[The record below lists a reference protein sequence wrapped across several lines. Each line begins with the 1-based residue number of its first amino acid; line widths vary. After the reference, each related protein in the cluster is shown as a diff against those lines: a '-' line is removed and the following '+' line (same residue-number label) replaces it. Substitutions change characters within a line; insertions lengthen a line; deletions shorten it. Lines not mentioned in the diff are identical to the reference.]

1 MIPNKTSDHVVNK
14 YSFFIRSL
22 FIWRWKTK
30 NKILTHFV
38 YKPADEPQGQA
49 RPTARK
55 PVHIANIA
63 GCKIQKIICET
74 LRAEV
79 RYQTKRPNKES

>member
-1 MIPNKTSDHVVNK
+1 MIPNKNSNHVVNK
-14 YSFFIRSL
+14 CSFFIRSL

-38 YKPADEPQGQA
+38 YKPADEPHGQA

-55 PVHIANIA
+55 PVQIANIA
-63 GCKIQKIICET
+63 GCKIISET

>member
-1 MIPNKTSDHVVNK
+1 MIPNKNSNHVVNK

-38 YKPADEPQGQA
+38 YKPADEPHGQ
-49 RPTARK
+49 T
-55 PVHIANIA
+55 HS
-63 GCKIQKIICET
+63 QKACSYSEYS
-74 LRAEV
+74 RMQD
-79 RYQTKRPNKES
+79 YKRNS

>member
-1 MIPNKTSDHVVNK
+1 MIPNKTSDHVVSK

-30 NKILTHFV
+30 NKILTHSV
-38 YKPADEPQGQA
+38 YKPADEPHGQA

-63 GCKIQKIICET
+63 GCKIISET

>member
-1 MIPNKTSDHVVNK
+1 MIPNKNSNHVVNK

-22 FIWRWKTK
+22 FIWRRKTK

-63 GCKIQKIICET
+63 GCKIISET

-79 RYQTKRPNKES
+79 RNQTKRPNKES